1 MVNWPS
7 LAGGARQGHV
17 RASEDGVQ
25 QQQSVLGHAG
35 RLGTR
40 DFLQHPGLGKP
51 SSRPPRCQWKLKQA
65 ARKRAGCGR
74 QELAGENPERFG
86 PRRIRGR
93 HRQAVINAGS

>member
-1 MVNWPS
+1 MVNWP
-7 LAGGARQGHV
+7 LPVGGARQGHI
-17 RASEDGVQ
+17 RATEDGAQ

-35 RLGTR
+35 WLGTR
-40 DFLQHPGLGKP
+40 VCLQGPGLGKP

-86 PRRIRGR
+86 PRLIRGR